1 MNSDIQNTP
10 TPSNTVKLMLDV
22 FDQIDAKINSLH
34 ACSSDDFAIFSARL
48 KEFNTQVKDISGNAN
63 TILNI
68 IDSDNIGNTFTQLNF
83 YHYQIKTYVEEFEK
97 QINATINELEE
108 MIREINSLYLPLK
121 NYKQNLLTFKYLAAN
136 LKLNIAYVAPQQN
149 NLYDT
154 EIDTINAKIDDAH
167 AIYPNL
173 EEGLEIIKTFIFDM
187 LTHFK
192 QLREQNNKRTSL
204 ILYQSDYSL
213 NFLNAKHAEIISQII
228 ALRSKTNNCYECV
241 SQIITNLQFQDII
254 RQKIEHIQSIQKSL
268 LEEIVLVTQ
277 NNTNKIHK
285 TIALQIKDMAELQ
298 SAQLTHTNKEYQK
311 AIEVIIK
318 QFLDISDNM
327 SFVLDTGANVSG
339 VTEIGKTPFSEV
351 EKELNDSVL
360 TLQDL
365 LDSIN
370 TFYIEAP
377 VISDAIGGIKSI
389 FRGLFVINGEFEV
402 LIEKLIEK
410 FNENNNNDEGK
421 KMIRHLKDG
430 SGFTKHI
437 QTLKVIV
444 KQLIK
449 NSNELETS
457 IAQKQ
462 SEQTVHSKLAEIKQ
476 QSGSMIAEITKAN
489 KDIVQIMDAN
499 STMSLQI
506 SDNIKTS
513 IKQVKYYD
521 FFDKSIEEIIG
532 LLSQVY
538 FWLSTTQ
545 IDDSNDVTQTH
556 SDRLEELKKQYTM
569 ESERLVHQ
577 SVLHGEET
585 TDSAPADSNVD
596 DDDLELF

>member
-1 MNSDIQNTP
+1 MT
-10 TPSNTVKLMLDV
+10 NTVQNNSQSYSSVQQMLSV
-22 FDQIDAKINSLH
+22 FEQIDTKICSLH
-34 ACSSDDFAIFSARL
+34 ECSSDDFAIFSARL
-48 KEFNTQVKDISGNAN
+48 KDFNTQVKEISSNAN

-97 QINATINELEE
+97 QINTTINDLEE

-121 NYKQNLLTFKYLAAN
+121 NYKQNLLTFKYLVAN

-149 NLYDT
+149 TLYDN
-154 EIDTINAKIDDAH
+154 EIEHINSKIDEAH
-167 AIYPNL
+167 AVYPNL

-187 LTHFK
+187 LSHFK

-268 LEEIVLVTQ
+268 LEEIILVS
-277 NNTNKIHK
+277 NNNSNKINK
-285 TIALQIKDMAELQ
+285 SIALQIKDMAELQ

-311 AIEVIIK
+311 AIEIIIK

-339 VTEIGKTPFSEV
+339 VTEIGETPFSEV
-351 EKELNDSVL
+351 EKELNDSVM

-377 VISDAIGGIKSI
+377 VISDAVGGIKSI
-389 FRGLFVINGEFEV
+389 FRGLFVLNGEFEI
-402 LIEKLIEK
+402 LIERLIDK

-421 KMIRHLKDG
+421 KMIRHLRDG

-449 NSNELETS
+449 NSNELEAT

-462 SEQTVHSKLAEIKQ
+462 SEQTINSKLSEIKQ
-476 QSGSMIAEITKAN
+476 QSGTMIAEITKAN
-489 KDIVQIMDAN
+489 KEIVQIMDTN
-499 STMSLQI
+499 SSLSLHI
-506 SDNIKTS
+506 SENIKTS

-532 LLSQVY
+532 LLQQVY
-538 FWLSTTQ
+538 YWLSTTE
-545 IDDSNDVTQTH
+545 IDTEETSNHAH

-569 ESERLVHQ
+569 ESERLIHQ
-577 SVLHGEET
+577 SVLQGETVNEISDANT
-585 TDSAPADSNVD
+585 NADE
-596 DDDLELF
+596 DDLELF